1 MRNISDVIEQ
11 YLIKYFDIS
20 NKEYVEIKRSEIAT
34 KFDCVPS
41 QINYVINTRF
51 TQERGYIVESKRGGG
66 GYIRITKV
74 QFHDKASVIEQ
85 ILNKLN
91 HSISQSSSVD
101 YIYLLLEHSVISE
114 REAKMM
120 LSVIDR
126 SVLMINL
133 PYRDELR
140 SRMLKAMLTSLKYK

>member
-1 MRNISDVIEQ
+1 
-11 YLIKYFDIS
+11 
-20 NKEYVEIKRSEIAT
+20 
-34 KFDCVPS
+34 
-41 QINYVINTRF
+41 
-51 TQERGYIVESKRGGG
+51 VESKRGGG

>member
-20 NKEYVEIKRSEIAT
+20 NKDYVEIKRSEVAT

-101 YIYLLLEHSVISE
+101 YIYLLLEHSVISK